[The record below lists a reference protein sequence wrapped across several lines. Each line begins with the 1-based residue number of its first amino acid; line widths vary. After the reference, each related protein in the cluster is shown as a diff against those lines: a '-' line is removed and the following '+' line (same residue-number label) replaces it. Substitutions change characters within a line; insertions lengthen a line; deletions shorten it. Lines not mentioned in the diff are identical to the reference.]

1 MSPNLT
7 QKKLIKFCKDNDV
20 AVTAYSPFGSPA
32 RPWAK
37 PEDQVVSLSNS
48 KIIGIGEKYGK
59 SSSQVILKYLIQVGT
74 IPIPK
79 STDLKRID
87 QNIDIFDFELS
98 PEDIV
103 ALDGL
108 NTNGRAVPA
117 EEFKGSKYF
126 PFHED

>member
-87 QNIDIFDFELS
+87 QNIDILDFELS

-117 EEFKGSKYF
+117 EEFKESKYF

>member
-1 MSPNLT
+1 MSPNIT

-37 PEDQVVSLSNS
+37 EEDPVVSLDNP
-48 KIIGIGEKYGK
+48 KIVGIGKKYGK
-59 SSSQVILKYLIQVGT
+59 TSSQAILRYLIQVGT

-79 STDLKRID
+79 SSNLKRID

-98 PEDIV
+98 PEDV
-103 ALDGL
+103 ATLDAL
-108 NTNGRAVPA
+108 NTNGRAIPA
-117 EEFKGSKYF
+117 EELKGSKYF
-126 PFHED
+126 PFNEE